1 MPPGKRIG
9 IVIPSSNVVIEPLAM
24 QRFWK
29 SKDTVHFSRLGVVN
43 IELNAKSLAQFEMAE
58 QLSAAQKLCDAQVD
72 AIVWGGTSSSWLG
85 IEHDEEY
92 RRFIQQETGIST
104 TTCVLEMNRKL
115 ASLSARRIS
124 IVTPYTDAVHNR
136 ILDNYEELGFPRPT
150 GQNFGGTVSNDFAS
164 ISSKILKDMVLSVA
178 KNSPDVIMI
187 MCTNLR
193 GAAVAEDLSKQLGLP
208 VIDSAAATLQAGSR
222 LIYQKSPKTQIT
234 AEDNFEL

>member
-1 MPPGKRIG
+1 MPSGKRIG

-29 SKDTVHFSRLGVVN
+29 SNDTVHFSRLGVVA
-43 IELNAKSLAQFEMAE
+43 IELDARSLAQFEMGE
-58 QLSAAQKLCDAQVD
+58 QLSAAQKLCDARVD

-92 RRFIQQETGIST
+92 RRLIQQKTGIST
-104 TTCVLEMNRKL
+104 TTCVLEMNRKV
-115 ASLSARRIS
+115 ASLGARRIS

-150 GQNFGGTVSNDFAS
+150 GQNLGGTVSNDFAS
-164 ISSKILKDMVLSVA
+164 ISSNILRDMILNAA

-222 LIYQKSPKTQIT
+222 LIHQKSTETHIT
-234 AEDNFEL
+234 AK

>member
-1 MPPGKRIG
+1 MPSGKRIG

-29 SKDTVHFSRLGVVN
+29 SNDTVHFSRLGVVE
-43 IELNAKSLAQFEMAE
+43 IELDAKSLEQFEMDE
-58 QLSAAQKLCDAQVD
+58 QLRAAQKLCDARVD

-92 RRFIQQETGIST
+92 SRLVEQKTGIST
-104 TTCVLEMNRKL
+104 TTCVLEMNRKV
-115 ASLSARRIS
+115 ASLGARQIS

-164 ISSKILKDMVLSVA
+164 ISSNILKNMVLDVA

-193 GAAVAEDLSKQLGLP
+193 GAAVSKDLSTQLGLP

-222 LIYQKSPKTQIT
+222 LINRESSKARII
-234 AEDNFEL
+234 AEDNFGS